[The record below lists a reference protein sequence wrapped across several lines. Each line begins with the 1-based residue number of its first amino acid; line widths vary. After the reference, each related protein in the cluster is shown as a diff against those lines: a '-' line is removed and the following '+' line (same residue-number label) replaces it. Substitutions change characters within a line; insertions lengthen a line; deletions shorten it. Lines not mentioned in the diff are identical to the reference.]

1 VTAAG
6 SANESQPV
14 RKHFGTDGVRGV
26 AGEVLTAQLALSIG
40 AAATFEVGGE
50 RPRVLVIRDT
60 RESGEMLE
68 AALAAGI
75 ASAGGDVLLGGVL
88 PTPAAP
94 LLVARYGLDLAAV
107 ISASHNPYEDNGI
120 KFFGADSF
128 KLSDATELAIEL
140 RMEQPRIGPPTRI
153 GSVRRLNGTTEDYL
167 RALQERFSGLDLTGV
182 DVALD
187 CANGSTHHTG
197 PEIFR
202 RLGATVT
209 VFADAP
215 DGRNINDGCGS
226 THTEK
231 LVAVMREGGHDIGFA
246 FDGDGDRLLAVDRE
260 GELVD
265 GDELVALA
273 ALHLRAHERL
283 PGDGVVV
290 TVMTNYGFHTAMA
303 DAGIEVA
310 TTKVGDRYVLEELRE
325 RGWGLG
331 GEQSG
336 HIIDASFVPS
346 GDGIASALLTLEAL
360 AGRDLAG
367 RDAMDKLP
375 QRLVNVRVG
384 DRDAVMAS
392 EALSAATE
400 REGAA
405 LEGRGRVLVRPSGT
419 EQLVRVMV
427 EAPSDEEADA
437 VCARLVAIAEAAA
450 AP

>member
-1 VTAAG
+1 MSAEG
-6 SANESQPV
+6 SAQGSQHV

-40 AAATFEVGGE
+40 AAATLEVGGE

-94 LLVARYGLDLAAV
+94 LLIERYGLDLAAV

-120 KFFGADSF
+120 KFFGADAF
-128 KLSDATELAIEL
+128 KLSDETELAIEL
-140 RMEQPRIGPPTRI
+140 RMRRPHSGPPARI
-153 GSVRRLNGTTEDYL
+153 GSIRSLNGTTEDYL
-167 RALQERFSGLDLTGV
+167 RALQERFSDLDLSGV

-187 CANGSTHHTG
+187 CANGATHRTA

-209 VFADAP
+209 VLADAP

-226 THTEK
+226 THTEQ
-231 LVAVMREGGHDIGFA
+231 LVAAMGEGGHDIGFA
-246 FDGDGDRLLAVDRE
+246 FDGDGDRLLAVDRA

-265 GDELVALA
+265 GDELIALA
-273 ALHLRAHERL
+273 ALHLRAHDRL
-283 PGDGVVV
+283 PGGGVVV
-290 TVMTNYGFHTAMA
+290 TVMTNFGFHTAMA

-310 TTKVGDRYVLEELRE
+310 TTKVGDRYVLEALRE

-336 HIIDASFVPS
+336 HIIDASFTPS
-346 GDGIASALLTLEAL
+346 GDGIAGALLTLEAL
-360 AGRDLAG
+360 AGRDLAE

-375 QRLVNVRVG
+375 QRLVNVRVA

-392 EALSAATE
+392 EELAAATE
-400 REGAA
+400 HEGAG

-437 VCARLVAIAEAAA
+437 VCARLVAIAESAAA
-450 AP
+450 G